1 MFVGNITSYVSLQNY
16 YKNKIPHWFL
26 NYREFDEEL
35 RKNGYKLMYKSKMNT
50 KRLGFKIHLPMENF
64 NLKDRIPHTLN
75 LLYKK

>member
-1 MFVGNITSYVSLQNY
+1 MFLQNY
-16 YKNKIPHWFL
+16 YKIKFHWFL

-50 KRLGFKIHLPMENF
+50 KRLDFKIHLPMENF

-75 LLYKK
+75 LLL